1 MRYNITIIFMIFL
14 GITMTVGCNGV
25 ENTDIKNEDVLED
38 GILHE
43 STVSNDRDIIISGAE
58 AREIFF
64 SNDQVILLDVRNQ
77 DEFDEHHI
85 PDSILIPVNE
95 LESRLSEL
103 PDKDVIIIVF
113 CRAGRR
119 SELAASILTANG
131 YTNVYNMQGIG
142 NWEN

>member
-1 MRYNITIIFMIFL
+1 
-14 GITMTVGCNGV
+14 MTVGCNGV

-58 AREIFF
+58 AREIFY